1 MFNNWK
7 TYGNDPQPI
16 ETGLSFEQA
25 QELVDKSAGTLY
37 AVDPN
42 GNTYPPDLHD
52 DGDYDPVFN

>member
-7 TYGNDPQPI
+7 TYGNESQPI

-25 QELVDKSAGTLY
+25 QELVDESADSLY

-52 DGDYDPVFN
+52 DGDTDPAFS